1 MENTLAKGVDSVS
14 PFVKGV
20 EILPDG
26 SVARTGT
33 NYSGKFQEAHDASK
47 ASIQSRISNLESG
60 GVKDTG
66 NRDAD
71 IPPAFKQEEFASTYE
86 SRFKQTPAET
96 NSNVVFEGVRGESLC
111 TLKPPPD
118 PTLQKIL
125 NEAGINGIEYKNGVP
140 DFSPVAKAQFEIEY
154 MLGGTGKHGTKAR
167 TINFKQADQKLA
179 EQLNN
184 SPELASKFGMTPGE
198 IKAGDIA
205 DYREEYKL
213 TWHELNDVKTIQLV
227 PSEINGKFGHLGGV
241 GEINAGAFKPGE
253 FANK

>member
-1 MENTLAKGVDSVS
+1 MEASLAKG
-14 PFVKGV
+14 
-20 EILPDG
+20 
-26 SVARTGT
+26 
-33 NYSGKFQEAHDASK
+33 
-47 ASIQSRISNLESG
+47 
-60 GVKDTG
+60 TG

-71 IPPAFKQEEFASTYE
+71 IPPAFKQEEFASTYD

-96 NSNVVFEGVRGESLC
+96 NSNVVFEGARGESLR

-140 DFSPVAKAQFEIEY
+140 DFSPVAKAQIEIEY
-154 MLGGTGKHGTKAR
+154 MLGKTGKNGTKAR

-184 SPELASKFGMTPGE
+184 SPELASEFGMTSGK

-205 DYREEYKL
+205 DYREEYGF

-227 PSEINGKFGHLGGV
+227 PTEINGKFGHRGGV
-241 GEINAGAFKPGE
+241 GEINAGAFKLGG

>member
-1 MENTLAKGVDSVS
+1 M
-14 PFVKGV
+14 
-20 EILPDG
+20 PDG
-26 SVARTGT
+26 SVVRSGT

-47 ASIQSRISNLESG
+47 ASIQSRVSNLESG
-60 GVKDTG
+60 GVKGTG
-66 NRDAD
+66 NREAEV
-71 IPPAFKQEEFASTYE
+71 PPAFKQEEFASTYE

-184 SPELASKFGMTPGE
+184 SPELASKFGMTPGK

>member
-1 MENTLAKGVDSVS
+1 
-14 PFVKGV
+14 
-20 EILPDG
+20 
-26 SVARTGT
+26 
-33 NYSGKFQEAHDASK
+33 
-47 ASIQSRISNLESG
+47 
-60 GVKDTG
+60 
-66 NRDAD
+66 
-71 IPPAFKQEEFASTYE
+71 
-86 SRFKQTPAET
+86 
-96 NSNVVFEGVRGESLC
+96 
-111 TLKPPPD
+111 PD

-184 SPELASKFGMTPGE
+184 SPELASKFGMTPGK

>member
-1 MENTLAKGVDSVS
+1 
-14 PFVKGV
+14 
-20 EILPDG
+20 
-26 SVARTGT
+26 
-33 NYSGKFQEAHDASK
+33 
-47 ASIQSRISNLESG
+47 
-60 GVKDTG
+60 
-66 NRDAD
+66 
-71 IPPAFKQEEFASTYE
+71 
-86 SRFKQTPAET
+86 
-96 NSNVVFEGVRGESLC
+96 
-111 TLKPPPD
+111 
-118 PTLQKIL
+118 QKIL

-184 SPELASKFGMTPGE
+184 SPELASKFGMTPGK

>member
-1 MENTLAKGVDSVS
+1 MEEVTAFMNKLPYSMKNVGEKIKNIHIPNVFPEPLAAGVGNVGERKTLGTL
-14 PFVKGV
+14 F
-20 EILPDG
+20 
-26 SVARTGT
+26 SVAKIETKG
-33 NYSGKFQEAHDASK
+33 
-47 ASIQSRISNLESG
+47 
-60 GVKDTG
+60 TG

-71 IPPAFKQEEFASTYE
+71 IPPAFKQEEFASTYD

-96 NSNVVFEGVRGESLC
+96 NSNVVFEGARGESLC

-154 MLGGTGKHGTKAR
+154 MLGGTGKNGTKAR
-167 TINFKQADQKLA
+167 TINFKQADPKLA

-184 SPELASKFGMTPGE
+184 SPELASKFG
-198 IKAGDIA
+198 
-205 DYREEYKL
+205 
-213 TWHELNDVKTIQLV
+213 
-227 PSEINGKFGHLGGV
+227 HLGGV
-241 GEINAGAFKPGE
+241 GEINAGAFKSGE